1 MCLKTCLYRYV
12 VGFTDG
18 HQQETSIPDPDLRM
32 GHDDDNAG
40 GDDNAG
46 VATPVMHGSTVPT
59 CMQCTGEGVG
69 QGAAGAVAAAGVIA
83 VSGDVC
89 AVSGCVAEGGEG
101 SAVDGKEVGEPV
113 DERVRVTAEQ
123 VLLLY
128 SQEVTDKTRSQWAA
142 QGGRGGYIPFCARP
156 KTARSG
162 FRGVYKVVKGNVVE
176 YDAQVRGAGVCAL
189 VGSHV

>member
-1 MCLKTCLYRYV
+1 MYRYV

-32 GHDDDNAG
+32 GHDDDNTG
-40 GDDNAG
+40 GDDYAG
-46 VATPVMHGSTVPT
+46 GATPVMQGCTVPT
-59 CMQCTGEGVG
+59 CMQGMGQGVG
-69 QGAAGAVAAAGVIA
+69 QSAAGAVAATGVIA

-101 SAVDGKEVGEPV
+101 SAVDEKGVGEPV

-128 SQEVTDKTRSQWAA
+128 SQEVTNKTRSQWVA
-142 QGGRGGYIPFCARP
+142 QGGRGGYIPSCARP

-162 FRGVYKVVKGNVVE
+162 FRGVYKTVKGNFVHW
-176 YDAQVRGAGVCAL
+176 DAQVRGAGVW